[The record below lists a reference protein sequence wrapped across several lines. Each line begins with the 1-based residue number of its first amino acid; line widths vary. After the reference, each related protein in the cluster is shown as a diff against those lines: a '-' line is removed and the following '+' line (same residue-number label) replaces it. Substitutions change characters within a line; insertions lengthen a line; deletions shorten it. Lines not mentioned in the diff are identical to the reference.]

1 MITNEQKE
9 QLQSVMRKVE
19 TANGFRLIFLFV
31 GLLLL
36 LFLYFGNKMFA
47 DAAWFIRAG
56 GIAFKI
62 AEWDVVLI
70 VITTFVKLYFS
81 LKYNRLLKKD

>member
-1 MITNEQKE
+1 
-9 QLQSVMRKVE
+9 
-19 TANGFRLIFLFV
+19 
-31 GLLLL
+31 
-36 LFLYFGNKMFA
+36 MFA